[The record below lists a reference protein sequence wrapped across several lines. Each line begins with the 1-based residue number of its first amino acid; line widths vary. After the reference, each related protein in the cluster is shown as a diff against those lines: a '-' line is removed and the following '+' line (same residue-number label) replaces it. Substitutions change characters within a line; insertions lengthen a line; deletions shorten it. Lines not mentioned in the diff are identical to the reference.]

1 MLVELL
7 TVCVVVYLYLN
18 VVYHLKTSNELAVY
32 DLSVVNKANV
42 DQMCAL
48 RQPFVFKSAD
58 DYLCRPP
65 MTLTATEEVVRDTG
79 LQYTNCYRTF
89 VHGKCEVRLAC
100 PNAPLRVEKD
110 HLVPR
115 YFTES
120 DASGCSLDL
129 SLDVGEAV
137 FVPAYWWYRVSGTAT
152 VVHYKTVMNELAT
165 LPDTVLH
172 WLQAQHVVY
181 VPASSKKPLEAP
193 VEGLEKG
200 PPSAPPSP
208 PPAVGGL
215 PSLGLGG
222 V

>member
-1 MLVELL
+1 MLVEIL

-32 DLSVVNKANV
+32 DLSTVNKSTI

-65 MTLTATEEVVRDTG
+65 MTVTVKEVVVRDTE

-89 VHGKCEVRLAC
+89 IHGQCEVRLAC

-110 HLVPR
+110 HLVPK
-115 YFTES
+115 YFTAS
-120 DASGCSLDL
+120 DASGCSLDV
-129 SLDVGEAV
+129 SLGVDDVV

-172 WLQAQHVVY
+172 WLQTQHVVY
-181 VPASSKKPLEAP
+181 VPASPKKPLEAP

-200 PPSAPPSP
+200 PPSAPPSAP
-208 PPAVGGL
+208 PPAGGL
-215 PSLGLGG
+215 PGL
-222 V
+222 

>member
-200 PPSAPPSP
+200 PPSAPTA